1 MSALHST
8 DAPRGVEQ
16 TYFNSL
22 AQGVWRV
29 PRCGSCGQAVFYPR
43 QICPHCGGAH
53 FDWFEPSGRG
63 VIYSITT
70 IRRSAEAGGDYN
82 VCLVDLEEGFRMMS
96 RVVDARTALP
106 RIGDAVR
113 AVVRPNDDANRVVF
127 SLDDQA

>member
-1 MSALHST
+1 MSTVHKT
-8 DAPRGVEQ
+8 DAPGGVEQ

-29 PRCGSCGQAVFYPR
+29 PRCGGCGLAVFYPR
-43 QICPHCGGAH
+43 QICPQCGGGD

-63 VIYSITT
+63 VIHSTT
-70 IRRSAEAGGDYN
+70 TVRRSPEAGGDYN

-96 RVVDARTALP
+96 RVENAPAARP

-113 AVVRPNDDANRVVF
+113 AVVRAHGDANRVVF
-127 SLDDQA
+127 SLDEQA